1 MLYINKII
9 NKSEIYNFMKKF
21 FLLMLA
27 IAMSSTTV
35 SAQEETPDGWKKGGE
50 GILNFSQTNLRNW
63 AEGGVNSTA
72 ATANLAVFA
81 DYKKDKV
88 TWENDLRLVLGM
100 IGTNNPTDPDDKTV
114 FRKADDVIDFD
125 SKVGYKLSDKVFW
138 STLLEFDSQI
148 AKGFNYDDAAQPI
161 ISRFAAP
168 AYLRFGTGIDY
179 KPYEFLSVYFSP
191 LTYKAIIV
199 ADEEI
204 ANLGLYGLPNGD
216 QFKSEAG
223 AYLKVGFKKDLI
235 KNVSYTSNLELFS
248 NYLAT
253 NFAEK
258 RDNITVTETAINGT
272 ETVETKNGVYVLS
285 TEGKSK
291 PQNVDV
297 FWINTFGFKVNKYI
311 TATFEATL
319 KYDREVDVNSNNTG
333 VDAAGNT
340 VQVIDQGIQL
350 KNFIGIGFTY
360 KF

>member
-1 MLYINKII
+1 
-9 NKSEIYNFMKKF
+9 MKKF

-27 IAMSSTTV
+27 IVFSSTNV
-35 SAQEETPDGWKKGGE
+35 LAQNAAATETPDGWKKGGE

-81 DYKKDKV
+81 DYKKDKLM
-88 TWENDLRLVLGM
+88 WETDLRLVLGM

-125 SKVGYKLSDKVFW
+125 SKIGYRINKKVNW
-138 STLLEFDSQI
+138 SALLEFDIQI
-148 AKGFNYDDAAQPI
+148 AKGFNFEDAAQPM

-168 AYLRFGTGIDY
+168 GYLRFGTGIDY
-179 KPYEFLSVYFSP
+179 KPYEYLSIYFSP
-191 LTYKAIIV
+191 LTYKGIIV

-204 ANLGLYGLPNGD
+204 AALGLYGLPNGD

-235 KNVSYTSNLELFS
+235 KNVSYTSTLELFS

-253 NFAEK
+253 NFAQK
-258 RDNITVTETAINGT
+258 RDNITVTEGT
-272 ETVETKNGVYVLS
+272 NSELKNGVYVLS
-285 TEGKSK
+285 TEGRSQ

-297 FWINTFGFKVNKYI
+297 FWVNTFGFKVNKYI
-311 TATFEATL
+311 TATLESTL
-319 KYDREVDVNSNNTG
+319 KYDREVDVNANNIG
-333 VDAAGNT
+333 ADADGNT